1 MRTSDE
7 HDILLPLLITYHST
21 VISDGKFSMQPLEG
35 TETIL
40 KRGGPLTGLP
50 VDVEKICR
58 EFEAHLRQ
66 TCVHIPEHSEYRL
79 EL

>member
-1 MRTSDE
+1 MR
-7 HDILLPLLITYHST
+7 
-21 VISDGKFSMQPLEG
+21 PLEG

-40 KRGGPLTGLP
+40 KRGGLP
-50 VDVEKICR
+50 TVDVEKIR
-58 EFEAHLRQ
+58 RGFEAHLRQ

>member
-1 MRTSDE
+1 MR
-7 HDILLPLLITYHST
+7 
-21 VISDGKFSMQPLEG
+21 PLEG

-40 KRGGPLTGLP
+40 KKGGPHT
-50 VDVEKICR
+50 VDAEKICR
-58 EFEAHLRQ
+58 GFEAHLRQ

>member
-7 HDILLPLLITYHST
+7 HDTFLPLLITYHST
-21 VISDGKFSMQPLEG
+21 VISDDKFSVRPLEG

-40 KRGGPLTGLP
+40 KKGGPHT
-50 VDVEKICR
+50 VDAEKICR
-58 EFEAHLRQ
+58 GFEAHLRQ

>member
-1 MRTSDE
+1 
-7 HDILLPLLITYHST
+7 
-21 VISDGKFSMQPLEG
+21 MQPLEG